1 MDTPLG
7 SPCQRIIEPIFAR
20 SVADPRRAALADAAG
35 QLTYEELG
43 HAIVSAAG
51 VLEAHGV
58 APGDRVVVAAVNS
71 VREVVAHLA
80 LLAIGATVVPLGK
93 VPTERLA
100 FVAADCGASVVCVDD
115 SDVKTK
121 EELPEDATVV
131 RLTDLAVGGVSGAMR
146 GAHDALSERLRPAN
160 SIASLMYTTGSTG
173 QPKGVM
179 ISHGGLGAAL
189 AHIIEY
195 VGFAEDDR
203 ELVVLPLSHSF
214 GLGQLYC
221 TLAVGGFVWIN
232 EGLRP
237 LKTVLD
243 AFRLHRIT
251 AFSTTPSM
259 LRLLLGIYRK
269 PFLDNARHLRRMV
282 VNSEPLP
289 ADQAAEVMAALPD
302 VDLVV
307 YYGLTEASRS
317 TFLRPRLEPS
327 ERHRT
332 VGRSAPR
339 VEVQVCDANGQP
351 AKDGGEGEVC
361 IRGPHL
367 ATGYWRRP
375 AEQAAAFRSG
385 WLHTGD
391 LGVIDADGYLTIT
404 GRLKDQ
410 INVGGLKVSA
420 AEVEKVIR
428 QHPMVVDVAVTG
440 MRDPD
445 GLRGEAVAAAIV
457 SRTGL
462 ELREISDFCAERL
475 EAAARPQRM
484 ILIDQIPRAETGKVL
499 KGELHRLFERQG

>member
-1 MDTPLG
+1 
-7 SPCQRIIEPIFAR
+7 
-20 SVADPRRAALADAAG
+20 
-35 QLTYEELG
+35 
-43 HAIVSAAG
+43 
-51 VLEAHGV
+51 
-58 APGDRVVVAAVNS
+58 
-71 VREVVAHLA
+71 
-80 LLAIGATVVPLGK
+80 
-93 VPTERLA
+93 
-100 FVAADCGASVVCVDD
+100 
-115 SDVKTK
+115 
-121 EELPEDATVV
+121 
-131 RLTDLAVGGVSGAMR
+131 
-146 GAHDALSERLRPAN
+146 
-160 SIASLMYTTGSTG
+160 MYTTGSTG

-179 ISHGGLGAAL
+179 ISHAGLGAAL

-195 VGFAEDDR
+195 VGFADDDR
-203 ELVVLPLSHSF
+203 ELIVLPLSHSF

-243 AFRLHRIT
+243 AFQQYRIT

-269 PFLDNARHLRRMV
+269 PFLDNARHLQRMV

-289 ADQAAEVMAALPD
+289 PDQAAEVMAALPG

-317 TFLRPRLEPS
+317 TFLRPRLEPA

-339 VEVQVCDANGQP
+339 VEVQVCDANGQT
-351 AKDGGEGEVC
+351 AEDGREGEIR

-367 ATGYWRRP
+367 AAGYWHRP
-375 AEQAAAFRSG
+375 AEQAAAFRDG

-391 LGVIDADGYLTIT
+391 LGVVDRNGYLTIT

-462 ELREISDFCAERL
+462 ELREISDFCAQRL
-475 EAAARPQRM
+475 EAAARPQRL

>member
-1 MDTPLG
+1 MSSR
-7 SPCQRIIEPIFAR
+7 SPCRRIIEPIFAR
-20 SVADPRRAALADAAG
+20 SVDDPHRAALGDAAE

-43 HAIVSAAG
+43 RAIVSAAR
-51 VLEAHGV
+51 VLGAHGV
-58 APGDRVVVAAVNS
+58 ASGDRVVVAAANS
-71 VREVVAHLA
+71 AREVVAHLA
-80 LLAIGATVVPLGK
+80 LMAIGATVVPLGK
-93 VPTERLA
+93 APNERLT
-100 FVAADCGASVVCVDD
+100 FVTADCGAKLVCIDD
-115 SDVKTK
+115 SNDRLK
-121 EELPEDATVV
+121 EGLPLGAAVV
-131 RLTDLAVGGVSGAMR
+131 RLSDLVHGAGSGDVRKAYDAFSQDSR
-146 GAHDALSERLRPAN
+146 RATGA
-160 SIASLMYTTGSTG
+160 IASLMYTTGSTG

-195 VGFAEDDR
+195 VGVAEDDR
-203 ELVVLPLSHSF
+203 ELLVLPLSHSF

-221 TLAVGGFVWIN
+221 TLAVGGFVWVN

-243 AFRLHRIT
+243 AFRHHHIT

-282 VNSEPLP
+282 VNSEALP
-289 ADQAAEVMAALPD
+289 PDQAAEVMAALPE

-317 TFLRPRLEPS
+317 TFLRPRLEPP
-327 ERHRT
+327 ELHRT

-339 VEVQVCDANGQP
+339 VEVQICDANGH
-351 AKDGGEGEVC
+351 ATEDGDEGEVR

-367 ATGYWRRP
+367 AAGYWNRP
-375 AEQAAAFRSG
+375 AEQAAAFRDG

-391 LGVIDADGYLTIT
+391 LGVVDADGYLTIT

-475 EAAARPQRM
+475 EAAARPQRL